1 MQLFDE
7 LATRLFDRPEM
18 SENTPPMATALD
30 VNWLADSSQRNSERC
45 YWSVCDE
52 CCRARGDEAQVCLA
66 GSMKNPDLRKSMPV
80 TSLSDELCA
89 ACFLLVEMVSQRT
102 RRSILRG

>member
-52 CCRARGDEAQVCLA
+52 CCRARGDEARVCQAGWIDEEPGPTQVDASNL
-66 GSMKNPDLRKSMPV
+66 PLR
-80 TSLSDELCA
+80 
-89 ACFLLVEMVSQRT
+89 
-102 RRSILRG
+102 